1 MMKEGVIITKIS
13 IKRQGERKHF
23 QIKLPK
29 DTKFIIGVEYGGR
42 LIDHSDT
49 VFVTPFLPKSTEGAP
64 SLETGSG
71 TTVSEGGA
79 VGSGGSGSSGGPVG
93 GERSTL
99 FKRNQLIGELKLQ
112 SCEEANWFY
121 SADVF
126 ANDVNLS
133 YGDFSQ
139 SGFRVN
145 DFSHGTKRTE
155 EIVKIDVEST
165 IIQGWYLDALGKT
178 KNADIRYEV
187 TVYVWINVEE

>member
-23 QIKLPK
+23 QIKLPN

-42 LIDHSDT
+42 LIDHSDS
-49 VFVTPFLPKSTEGAP
+49 VIIAPFPKEKER
-64 SLETGSG
+64 LESG
-71 TTVSEGGA
+71 T
-79 VGSGGSGSSGGPVG
+79 VG

-139 SGFRVN
+139 TGLPVN
-145 DFSHGTKRTE
+145 DFSHGNKRTE

-165 IIQGWYLDALGKT
+165 IIQGWYLDAIGKT